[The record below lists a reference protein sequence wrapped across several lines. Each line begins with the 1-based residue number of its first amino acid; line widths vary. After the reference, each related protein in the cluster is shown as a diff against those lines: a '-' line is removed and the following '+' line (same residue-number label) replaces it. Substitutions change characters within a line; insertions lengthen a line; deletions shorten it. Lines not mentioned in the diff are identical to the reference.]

1 MFCFFNSVCL
11 LLLVLMLCGTIC
23 TVTLAQLDC
32 LKKKRHH
39 VTQCLHFCHASWH
52 RFLKLCGATRINSL
66 RDARA
71 SHNTAFV
78 LTMWLRHYNQDRV
91 VAGSNPSL
99 GSSLLPYLLCL
110 NKVLGVSSMSNGIKI
125 NKKSN

>member
-1 MFCFFNSVCL
+1 M
-11 LLLVLMLCGTIC
+11 
-23 TVTLAQLDC
+23 
-32 LKKKRHH
+32 
-39 VTQCLHFCHASWH
+39 TQCSHFHHALWH
-52 RFLKLCGATRINSL
+52 RFLKLCGATSINIL

-71 SHNTAFV
+71 SHNTAFE

-110 NKVLGVSSMSNGIKI
+110 NMVLGVSSMSNGITKKQKNQTKI
-125 NKKSN
+125 VKTTTPCEINTESK